1 MTMPQ
6 RKIIH
11 IDMDAFY
18 ASVEQR
24 DNASLRGKPVAVGGS
39 PDRRGV
45 VAAASYEARKFGV
58 RSAMSSAMAIR
69 RCPGLIFVKPR
80 FDVYK
85 SVSGQIRE
93 IFSEYTDLVEPLSLD
108 EAFLDVTENK
118 KNIAKATRIALEIRQ
133 KITAGTS
140 LTASAGVAPN
150 KFLAK
155 IASDLNKPDGLAV
168 ITPEEAE
175 AFIGRLPIGKFFG
188 IGKATE
194 KKMTELGILNGADL
208 KMWSEPDLVRQFGK
222 AGLFYYRISRGIDE
236 RPVRPDRIR
245 KSVGA
250 ENTFDS
256 DVLDVIWMKKYLADL
271 AAEVVRRMKKSEA
284 KGRTVTVKVKYHDF
298 ETVTRSVTL
307 DHFTDDAQEIG
318 SCASALIES
327 TEAGIRPV
335 RLLGITLSNLDLDE
349 RASKSGEQLH
359 FRF

>member
-1 MTMPQ
+1 
-6 RKIIH
+6 
-11 IDMDAFY
+11 MDAFY

-24 DNASLRGKPVAVGGS
+24 DNAELRGKPVAVGGS

-85 SVSGQIRE
+85 RVSASIRE
-93 IFSEYTDLVEPLSLD
+93 IFFEYTDLVEPLSLD

-118 KNIAKATRIALEIRQ
+118 KHIEKATRIALEIRQ
-133 KITAGTS
+133 KIRESTS

-175 AFIGRLPIGKFFG
+175 AFIEQLPVGKFFG
-188 IGKATE
+188 IGRATE
-194 KKMTELGILNGADL
+194 KKMKELGIHNGADL
-208 KMWSEPDLVRQFGK
+208 KTWSEPDLIRHFGK
-222 AGLFYYRISRGIDE
+222 AGLFYYRISRGMDD
-236 RPVRPDRIR
+236 RPVKPDRIR

-250 ENTFDS
+250 ENTFDN
-256 DVLDVIWMKKYLADL
+256 DVLDTDWMKNYLNEL
-271 AAEVVRRMKKSEA
+271 AAEVARRTNKAGA
-284 KGRTVTVKVKYHDF
+284 KGRTVTLKVKYHDF

-307 DHFTDDAQEIG
+307 DRFTDDPLQIG
-318 SCASALIES
+318 HCAAALIES
-327 TEAGIRPV
+327 TEVGIRPV

-349 RASKSGEQLH
+349 PELKTGKQLS

>member
-1 MTMPQ
+1 MTIPQ

-118 KNIAKATRIALEIRQ
+118 MNIAKATRIALEIRQ
-133 KITAGTS
+133 KIRESTS
-140 LTASAGVAPN
+140 LTASAGVASN

-194 KKMTELGILNGADL
+194 KKMIEMGILNGADL
-208 KMWSEPDLVRQFGK
+208 KTWSEPDLVRHFGK
-222 AGLFYYRISRGIDE
+222 AGMFYYRISRGIDE

-256 DVLDVIWMKKYLADL
+256 DVLDVIWMKKYLNDL

-318 SCASALIES
+318 NCASALIAS

-349 RASKSGEQLH
+349 RVSKSGEQLH

>member
-1 MTMPQ
+1 
-6 RKIIH
+6 
-11 IDMDAFY
+11 MDAFY

-24 DNASLRGKPVAVGGS
+24 DHAELRGKPVAVGGS

-58 RSAMSSAMAIR
+58 RSAMSSAMAVR

-85 SVSGQIRE
+85 NVSASIRE
-93 IFSEYTDLVEPLSLD
+93 IFFEYTDLVEPLSLD

-118 KNIAKATRIALEIRQ
+118 KDIVKATRIAIEIRQ
-133 KITAGTS
+133 KIRESTS
-140 LTASAGVAPN
+140 LTASAGVASN

-175 AFIGRLPIGKFFG
+175 AFIGQLPVGKFFG
-188 IGKATE
+188 IGQATE
-194 KKMTELGILNGADL
+194 KKMKELGIHNGADL
-208 KMWSEPDLVRQFGK
+208 KTWSEPDLIRHFGK
-222 AGLFYYRISRGIDE
+222 AGIFYYKISRGIDE
-236 RPVRPDRIR
+236 RAVKPDRIR

-250 ENTFDS
+250 ENTFDR
-256 DVLDVIWMKKYLADL
+256 DVIDTDWMKKYLKEL
-271 AAEVVRRMKKSEA
+271 ATEVARRTSKAGA
-284 KGRTVTVKVKYHDF
+284 KGRTVTLKVKYHDF

-307 DHFTDDAQEIG
+307 DRYTDEPEQIG
-318 SCASALIES
+318 LCATSLIDS
-327 TEAGIRPV
+327 TEAGLRPV

-349 RASKSGEQLH
+349 PELKTGKQLS

>member
-1 MTMPQ
+1 
-6 RKIIH
+6 
-11 IDMDAFY
+11 MDAFY

-24 DNASLRGKPVAVGGS
+24 DNAELRGKPVAVGGS

-85 SVSGQIRE
+85 RISASNRE
-93 IFSEYTDLVEPLSLD
+93 IFFEYTDLVEPLSLD

-118 KNIAKATRIALEIRQ
+118 KDIVKATRIALEIRQ
-133 KITAGTS
+133 KIRESTS

-175 AFIGRLPIGKFFG
+175 AFIEQLPVGKFFG
-188 IGKATE
+188 IGRATE
-194 KKMTELGILNGADL
+194 KKMKELGIHNGADL
-208 KMWSEPDLVRQFGK
+208 KTWSEPDLIRHFGK
-222 AGLFYYRISRGIDE
+222 AGLFYYRISRGMDD
-236 RPVRPDRIR
+236 RPVKPDRIR

-250 ENTFDS
+250 ENTFDN
-256 DVLDVIWMKKYLADL
+256 DVLDTGWMKNYLNEL
-271 AAEVVRRMKKSEA
+271 AAEVARRTNKAGA
-284 KGRTVTVKVKYHDF
+284 KGRTVTLKVKYHDF

-307 DHFTDDAQEIG
+307 DRFTDDPLQIG
-318 SCASALIES
+318 HCAAVLIES

-349 RASKSGEQLH
+349 PELKTGKQLS

>member
-1 MTMPQ
+1 MSI

-11 IDMDAFY
+11 IDMDAFF

-24 DNASLRGKPVAVGGS
+24 DNEALRGKPVVVGGS

-45 VAAASYEARKFGV
+45 VAAASYEARKYGV
-58 RSAMSSAMAIR
+58 RSAMSSAMAIK

-85 SVSGQIRE
+85 SVSGQIRD
-93 IFSEYTDLVEPLSLD
+93 IFYQYTDLVEPLSLD

-118 KNIAKATRIALEIRQ
+118 MNIVKATRIALEIRQ
-133 KITAGTS
+133 KIRESTS

-155 IASDLNKPDGLAV
+155 IASDINKPDGLAV
-168 ITPEEAE
+168 ITPDQAE
-175 AFIGRLPIGKFFG
+175 AFIERLPIGKFFG

-194 KKMTELGILNGADL
+194 KKMTGLGIHSGADL
-208 KMWSEPDLVRQFGK
+208 KMWSEPDLVRHFGK
-222 AGLFYYRISRGIDE
+222 SGLFYYQISRGIDE
-236 RPVRPDRIR
+236 RPVKPDRIR

-256 DVLDVIWMKKYLADL
+256 DVHDMGWMKNYLSEL
-271 AAEVVRRMKKSEA
+271 SVEVARRLKKAGA
-284 KGRTVTVKVKYHDF
+284 KGRTVTIKVKYHDF

-307 DHFTDDAQEIG
+307 DHYTGDEVKIG
-318 SCASALIES
+318 SCATALIES
-327 TEAGIRPV
+327 TQAGIRPV
-335 RLLGITLSNLDLDE
+335 RLLGITLSNLDIDE
-349 RASKSGEQLH
+349 SEPKGGKQLT

>member
-1 MTMPQ
+1 MNI

-24 DNASLRGKPVAVGGS
+24 DNEALRGKPVVVGGS

-45 VAAASYEARKFGV
+45 VAAASYEARKYGV
-58 RSAMSSAMAIR
+58 RSAMSSAMAIK

-85 SVSGQIRE
+85 IVSGHIRD
-93 IFSEYTDLVEPLSLD
+93 IFYEYTDLVEPLSLD

-118 KNIAKATRIALEIRQ
+118 MNIIKATRIALEIRQ
-133 KITAGTS
+133 KIRQSTA

-155 IASDLNKPDGLAV
+155 IASDINKPDGLAV
-168 ITPEEAE
+168 ITPDQAE
-175 AFIGRLPIGKFFG
+175 AFIERLPIGKFFG
-188 IGKATE
+188 IGRATE
-194 KKMTELGILNGADL
+194 KRMTGLGIHSGADL
-208 KMWSEPDLVRQFGK
+208 KTWSEPDLVRHFGK
-222 AGLFYYRISRGIDE
+222 AGLFYYQISRGIDE
-236 RPVRPDRIR
+236 RPVKPDRIR

-250 ENTFDS
+250 ENTFDT
-256 DVLDVIWMKKYLADL
+256 DVNDVGWMKNYLSEL
-271 AAEVVRRMKKSEA
+271 AVEVARRLKKAGA

-307 DHFTDDAQEIG
+307 DHYTGDEVEIG
-318 SCASALIES
+318 SCATALIES
-327 TEAGIRPV
+327 TQAGIRPV

-349 RASKSGEQLH
+349 TEPKSGKQLT